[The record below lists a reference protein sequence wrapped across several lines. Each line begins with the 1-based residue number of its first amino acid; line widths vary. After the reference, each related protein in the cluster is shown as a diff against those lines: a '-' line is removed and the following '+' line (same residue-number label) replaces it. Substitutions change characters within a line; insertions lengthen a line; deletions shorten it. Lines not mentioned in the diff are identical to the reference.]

1 MRLRQRLKLRRVLRA
16 TKTAKTVRG
25 NAVAPFMVVYM
36 IKRVCT
42 SRLLLLFL
50 FFFLHLV
57 YAATPVDVYWE
68 DLIPEESA
76 NTPVW
81 TPPAVLDHNNK
92 MQQLQPNA
100 PVVKTFDGK
109 RVRVPGFI
117 VPLEGDAVRV
127 TEFLLVP
134 FFGACI
140 HVPPPPSN
148 QIVHVTFPEGVETAS
163 IYDAV
168 WVTGI
173 FSSEGWSGEIAT
185 VGYRLTGESITAF

>member
-1 MRLRQRLKLRRVLRA
+1 
-16 TKTAKTVRG
+16 
-25 NAVAPFMVVYM
+25 MVVFM
-36 IKRVCT
+36 TKRVCIA
-42 SRLLLLFL
+42 RLLLLAL
-50 FFFLHLV
+50 FFLV
-57 YAATPVDVYWE
+57 GMVHASTPVDVYWE
-68 DLIPEESA
+68 DLIPEETTNSQ
-76 NTPVW
+76 VW
-81 TPPAVLDHNNK
+81 APPPVLDHTNK
-92 MQQLQPNA
+92 LQHLQPNA
-100 PVVKTFDGK
+100 PVVKQFDGK

-148 QIVHVTFPEGVETAS
+148 QIVHVTFPQGVETAS